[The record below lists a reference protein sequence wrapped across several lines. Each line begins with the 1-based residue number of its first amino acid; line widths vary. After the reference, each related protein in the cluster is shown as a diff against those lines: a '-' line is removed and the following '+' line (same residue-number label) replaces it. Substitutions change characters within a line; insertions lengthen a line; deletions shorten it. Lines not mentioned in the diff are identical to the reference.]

1 MKTTK
6 AVVVSN
12 LISNQCFYSIDEKHH
27 DYKNNV
33 NVLTHN

>member
-12 LISNQCFYSIDEKHH
+12 LIRNQCVYSIDEKH
-27 DYKNNV
+27 DEYKNNV
-33 NVLTHN
+33 NFLIRN